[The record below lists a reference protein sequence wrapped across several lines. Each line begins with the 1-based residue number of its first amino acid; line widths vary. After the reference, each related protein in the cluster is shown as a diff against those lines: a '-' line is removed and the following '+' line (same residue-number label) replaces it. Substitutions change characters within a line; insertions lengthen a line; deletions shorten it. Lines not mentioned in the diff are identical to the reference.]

1 MSARSLHEV
10 FAAGEPAW
18 PVVQSWILAAKNPV
32 EILVPDETQ
41 REQVLLDT
49 QITLR
54 SPMGAIVYHTGGL
67 LIDHGWLRVLGS
79 GCQKFSRS
87 LPAWNRG
94 RSNDE
99 KGSSRGFW
107 LVADDVL
114 GGFFALNGGGFHG
127 PKTEVFYFAPD
138 TLGWEPLTGM
148 GYTEFLNWSFN
159 SNLDEFYESFRWPG
173 WQSEVSALSGD
184 EALSVYPP
192 LFTKEGKKISNC
204 SRRRCPI
211 SEIYDLHVVQFPK
224 QLNE

>member
-79 GCQKFSRS
+79 GCQKFSRP

-94 RSNDE
+94 RSNDD

-107 LVADDVL
+107 LVADDVI
-114 GGFFALNGGGFHG
+114 GGFFALNGGGFRG
-127 PKTEVFYFAPD
+127 RKTEVFYLLPTRSD
-138 TLGWEPLTGM
+138 G
-148 GYTEFLNWSFN
+148 S
-159 SNLDEFYESFRWPG
+159 
-173 WQSEVSALSGD
+173 
-184 EALSVYPP
+184 
-192 LFTKEGKKISNC
+192 
-204 SRRRCPI
+204 
-211 SEIYDLHVVQFPK
+211 H
-224 QLNE
+224 

>member
-1 MSARSLHEV
+1 MSARSLHKV

-18 PVVQSWILAAKNPV
+18 PAVQSWILAAKNPV
-32 EILVPDETQ
+32 EILLPDKAQ

-49 QITLR
+49 QVTLR

-67 LIDHGWLRVLGS
+67 LIDYGWLRVLGS

-99 KGSSRGFW
+99 KGSPRGFL
-107 LVADDVL
+107 LVADDVI
-114 GGFFALNGGGFHG
+114 GGFFALNGGAFRG
-127 PKTEVFYFAPD
+127 PKTKVFYFAPD

-159 SNLDEFYESFRWPG
+159 SNLDKFYESFRWPG

-192 LFTKEGKKISNC
+192 FFTKEGKKISNC
-204 SRRRCPI
+204 SLRRCPI
-211 SEIYDLHVVQFPK
+211 SEIYDLNVVQFPK

>member
-18 PVVQSWILAAKNPV
+18 PVVRSWILAAKNPV

-67 LIDHGWLRVLGS
+67 LIDRGWLRVLGS
-79 GCQKFSRS
+79 GCQKISRS

-99 KGSSRGFW
+99 KGSPRDFW
-107 LVADDVL
+107 LVADDVI
-114 GGFFALNGGGFHG
+114 GGFFALNGGAFHG
-127 PKTEVFYFAPD
+127 PKTEVFFYFAPD
-138 TLGWEPLTGM
+138 TLGW
-148 GYTEFLNWSFN
+148 S
-159 SNLDEFYESFRWPG
+159 
-173 WQSEVSALSGD
+173 
-184 EALSVYPP
+184 
-192 LFTKEGKKISNC
+192 
-204 SRRRCPI
+204 
-211 SEIYDLHVVQFPK
+211 H
-224 QLNE
+224 